1 MVMLLRGELYADAPI
16 YRGNARK
23 TLFTRDGDGT
33 QRLVSL
39 AGEVAGTA
47 QTLMD
52 AFIGVSKNQRNLGLL
67 NRLWQRLYHEQMPNN
82 LITRVNCRLQK
93 QCYPRDNF
101 FDLRMGIKLDEDR
114 WAAESNANYKMET
127 LFRNSIFDLEMH
139 INDGVLNQGEN
150 KDKLYYVLDELKA
163 GRFWFGAGKS
173 KGLGRCRAEMKLP
186 FTASKHPSRRN
197 KNANHLCF
205 TVNFNA
211 ENPVLIGWNWGK
223 VDPNVPA
230 FAAIEGVHLL
240 EGMRLLP
247 QPIKERLQ
255 MTIGGPILSPTS
267 WKKNFATYLPRVIA
281 IWLQEQSSGEKEFWV
296 LPETAIKKLGKG
308 KHQLSVKILE
318 NIKPIAEK
326 PFANREDAV
335 AAITDALAKAN
346 KANMAKRVLEF
357 LEQQKQQTQAF
368 DRAAWNEVAGALG
381 FPPDLGE
388 QVEAKIDDE
397 TALQNLLAAACEKIL
412 PTLDQQVDQQIR
424 LLQSDAWIEMEIA
437 NREAHL
443 KIKTMLKN
451 GQITEREWRHRDMI
465 PQGVKAAE
473 WQEFLATH
481 ERVNY
486 HHIMNRRNL
495 DKSITNDENHIAFL
509 KAYRQRTRQE
519 LSQPHHIDFRAGG
532 IANREISRKYGKPYD
547 SMFMR
552 MLSWAPSAKEQ
563 GKWEI
568 YIPGSTVKGAFRKRA
583 SQVLKTLLG
592 ETGKT
597 QHLLNRVFGAQGQR
611 GLVFFSDAYLKD
623 PEDHKNNWCT
633 MDGVKM
639 DPKTAQPIEQA
650 KSDYLFGYGSDLQF
664 ELRLDMQ
671 DIAESD
677 LEAYSLL
684 LLLLKDFRNGDIP
697 LGGEKTNGF
706 GWVKANLAR
715 VDWMAASAN
724 GIGTKL
730 LGGVDLQEEGFWKSA
745 HLAGEAATV
754 VFDHAKVLFEESI
767 AVSSEPPKAAQGFIS
782 HRAFGGY
789 CGMLQIK
796 GEVLTPLCV
805 NESGEP
811 THRIVLNGEHING
824 WESYWISPP
833 EADNKGEERKSALP
847 SKSLRGMLRHV
858 YAIASNS
865 AEDSADL
872 SHLNPADS
880 LFGWVGTGQNNALA
894 GRLSIHFA
902 PFENAQLAW
911 YKIPYPYGSWQFEN
925 GEWKNVT
932 KGRTNLIQIADTWR
946 IFPHASLAPCVEQ
959 MESFKPD
966 IVQASYMRAILPG
979 AQCRFAIRF
988 WNLAKDELQR
998 LIWCV
1003 ALEPGLAHK
1012 IGKSRYLGFGSIR
1025 LQVLQDSYL
1034 IDWEKRYGKNAT
1046 GGQES
1051 LDAKTWLEPKVIK
1064 HLDELRELLNAD
1076 KI

>member
-1 MVMLLRGELYADAPI
+1 MLLRGELYADAPI

-47 QTLMD
+47 QSLMD
-52 AFIGVSKNQRNLGLL
+52 AFIGVSKNQKNLGLL
-67 NRLWQRLYHEQMPNN
+67 NQLWLRLFNEHMPNN
-82 LITRVNCRLQK
+82 LITRVNCRLQD

-114 WAAESNANYKMET
+114 WASEANANYKMET
-127 LFRNSIFDLEMH
+127 LFRNSIFDLELH

-173 KGLGRCRAEMKLP
+173 KGLGRCRAEMKIP
-186 FTASKHPSRRN
+186 FTASKLPSRLN
-197 KNANHLCF
+197 KNANHLSF
-205 TVNFNA
+205 TINFNS
-211 ENPVLIGWNWGK
+211 ENPVLVGWNWGK

-230 FAAIEGVHLL
+230 FAAIEGRLLL
-240 EGMRLLP
+240 EGMRMLP
-247 QPIKERLQ
+247 QAIKERLQ
-255 MTIGGPILSPTS
+255 MTIGGPILSPNS
-267 WKKNFATYLPRVIA
+267 WKKSFASYLPRVIA
-281 IWLQEQSSGEKEFWV
+281 IWLQEQSSSEEEAWI
-296 LPETAIKKLGKG
+296 LPEIAIKKLGKG
-308 KHQLSVKILE
+308 KYQLSAKVLE
-318 NIKPIAEK
+318 NLRPLVEK
-326 PFANREDAV
+326 PFSKREDAE
-335 AAITDALAKAN
+335 AAVNDALGKKAS
-346 KANMAKRVLEF
+346 MAKRVLDF
-357 LEQQKQQTQAF
+357 LKQQKHQAQAF
-368 DRAAWNEVAGALG
+368 DQAAWNEVASALG
-381 FPPDLGE
+381 LPPDLGK
-388 QVEAKIDDE
+388 QAEAKLDNE
-397 TALQNLLAAACEKIL
+397 TALQNLLAAECEKIL
-412 PTLDQQVDQQIR
+412 PMLNQQVDQQIH
-424 LLQSDAWIEMEIA
+424 LLQSDAWIDVEIA

-443 KIKTMLKN
+443 KIKTMLRN

-473 WQEFLATH
+473 WQEFRATH

-486 HHIMNRRNL
+486 HHIMNRKNL
-495 DKSITNDENHIAFL
+495 DKSITNDMNHIAFL
-509 KAYRQRTRQE
+509 NAYRQRTRQE

-532 IANREISRKYGKPYD
+532 VANREVSRKYGKPYD

-552 MLSWAPSAKEQ
+552 MLSWSPSAKEQ

-568 YIPGSTVKGAFRKRA
+568 YIPGSTIKGAFRKRA

-597 QHLLNRVFGAQGQR
+597 QHLLDRVFGAQGRR
-611 GLVFFSDAYLKD
+611 GLVFFSDAHLKD
-623 PEDHKNNWCT
+623 PENHQNNWCT

-639 DPKTAQPIEQA
+639 DPKTAQPIEEA

-671 DIAESD
+671 DLAESD

-684 LLLLKDFRNGDIP
+684 LLLLKDFQNGDIP

-706 GWVKANLAR
+706 GWVKANLTQI
-715 VDWMAASAN
+715 DWMAVSDN
-724 GIGTKL
+724 GVGTKI
-730 LGGVDLQEEGFWKSA
+730 LGGADLQEKGFWKSA

-754 VFDHAKVLFEESI
+754 VFDHAKDLFEASK

-789 CGMLQIK
+789 CGMLQVK
-796 GEVLTPLCV
+796 GEVLSPLCV

-811 THRIVLNGEHING
+811 THSIVLNGEHLNG
-824 WESYWISPP
+824 WESYSISPP
-833 EADNKGEERKSALP
+833 EADAKGNNRQYALP

-858 YAIASNS
+858 YAIASHS
-865 AEDSADL
+865 ANESTDL
-872 SHLNPADS
+872 ARLNPADS
-880 LFGWVGTGQNNALA
+880 LFGWVGAGQNNALA

-902 PFENAQLAW
+902 PFENARLAW
-911 YKIPYPYGSWQFEN
+911 YKVPYPYGSWQFEK
-925 GEWKNVT
+925 GGWKNVP
-932 KGRTNLIQIADTWR
+932 KGRTNVIQIADTWR
-946 IFPHASLAPCVEQ
+946 IFPHAPLAPYVEQ
-959 MESFKPD
+959 MDSFKPD
-966 IVQASYMRAILPG
+966 TVQASYMRAILPG

-988 WNLAKDELQR
+988 WNLTKEELQR

-1003 ALEPGLAHK
+1003 ALEPGMAHK
-1012 IGKSRYLGFGSIR
+1012 IGKSRYLGFGSLR
-1025 LQVLQDSYL
+1025 LQILDDSYL
-1034 IDWEKRYGKNAT
+1034 IDWEKRYSEKKAE
-1046 GGQES
+1046 GQKL
-1051 LDAKTWLEPKVIK
+1051 LDAEKWLDTNVIQ

>member
-1 MVMLLRGELYADAPI
+1 MLLRGELFAEAPI

-47 QTLMD
+47 QSLMD
-52 AFIGVSKNQRNLGLL
+52 AFVGMSKNQKNLGLL
-67 NRLWQRLYHEQMPNN
+67 NQMWLRLYHEQMPRN
-82 LITRVNCRLQK
+82 LVSRVHCRLQK

-114 WAAESNANYKMET
+114 WASESNANYKMET
-127 LFRNSIFDLEMH
+127 LFRNSIFDLEIH
-139 INDGVLNQGEN
+139 VNDGVFNQGEN
-150 KDKLYYVLDELKA
+150 KDKLYYILDELKA

-173 KGLGRCRAEMKLP
+173 KGLGRCRADMKLP
-186 FTASKHPSRRN
+186 FTASKIPSRLN
-197 KNANHLCF
+197 KNANHLRL
-205 TVNFNA
+205 TVNFDA
-211 ENPVLIGWNWGK
+211 ENPVLVGWNWGK

-230 FAAIEGVHLL
+230 FAAIEGRLLL
-240 EGMRLLP
+240 EGMRSLP
-247 QPIKERLQ
+247 QPVKERLQ
-255 MTIGGPILSPTS
+255 MTIGGPILSPTT
-267 WKKNFATYLPRVIA
+267 WKKNFAMYLPRVIA

-296 LPETAIKKLGKG
+296 LPGTTIKKLSKG
-308 KHQLSVKILE
+308 KHQLSAKVLE
-318 NIKPIAEK
+318 NIKPIIEK
-326 PFANREDAV
+326 PFVSRDEAV
-335 AAITDALAKAN
+335 AAINDALGK
-346 KANMAKRVLEF
+346 KANMANRVLEF
-357 LEQQKQQTQAF
+357 LEQQKQQMQAF
-368 DRAAWNEVAGALG
+368 NQAAWNEVAGALG
-381 FPPDLGE
+381 FPPDLGK

-397 TALQNLLAAACEKIL
+397 TALQNLLATACENIL
-412 PTLDQQVDQQIR
+412 PTLNQQVDQQIH
-424 LLQSDAWIEMEIA
+424 LLQSDAWIDVEIA

-451 GQITEREWRHRDMI
+451 GQISEREWRHRDMI

-473 WQEFLATH
+473 WQEFRVAH
-481 ERVNY
+481 ERVAY

-532 IANREISRKYGKPYD
+532 VANREISRKFGKPYD

-552 MLSWAPSAKEQ
+552 MLSWSPSAKEQ

-568 YIPGSTVKGAFRKRA
+568 YIPGSTIKGAFRKRA
-583 SQVLKTLLG
+583 SQVLKTMLG

-597 QHLLNRVFGAQGQR
+597 RNLLDRVFGAQGRR
-611 GLVFFSDAYLKD
+611 GLVFFSDAHLKD
-623 PEDHKNNWCT
+623 PENHKENWCT

-639 DPKTAQPIEQA
+639 DPKTAQPVEEA

-684 LLLLKDFRNGDIP
+684 LLLIKDFQNGDIP

-706 GWVKANLAR
+706 GWVKANLKQ

-724 GIGTKL
+724 GVGKKL
-730 LGGVDLQEEGFWKSA
+730 LGDPDLHEEGFWKTI
-745 HLAGEAATV
+745 HLTGDAAT
-754 VFDHAKVLFEESI
+754 AVLDNTPPLFKESMT
-767 AVSSEPPKAAQGFIS
+767 VSSEPPKAAQGFIS

-789 CGMLQIK
+789 CGMLQIR

-811 THRIVLNGEHING
+811 THRKVLNGEHING
-824 WESYWISPP
+824 WESYSISPP
-833 EADNKGEERKSALP
+833 EASRRGDNREYALP
-847 SKSLRGMLRHV
+847 SKSLRGMLRHI

-865 AEDSADL
+865 AENSSDL
-872 SHLNPADS
+872 SRLNPADS
-880 LFGWVGTGQNNALA
+880 LFGWVGSGQNNALA

-911 YKIPYPYGSWQFEN
+911 YKVPYPYGSWQFEN

-932 KGRTNLIQIADTWR
+932 KGRTKLVRIADTWR
-946 IFPHASLAPCVEQ
+946 IFPHALLAPSVEQ
-959 MESFKPD
+959 MDSFEPD
-966 IVQASYMRAILPG
+966 TVQASYMRAILPG

-988 WNLAKDELQR
+988 WNLTKDELQR
-998 LIWCV
+998 LTWCV
-1003 ALEPGLAHK
+1003 ALEPGMAHK
-1012 IGKSRYLGFGSIR
+1012 MGKSRYLGFGSIR
-1025 LQVLQDSYL
+1025 
-1034 IDWEKRYGKNAT
+1034 
-1046 GGQES
+1046 
-1051 LDAKTWLEPKVIK
+1051 
-1064 HLDELRELLNAD
+1064 
-1076 KI
+1076 